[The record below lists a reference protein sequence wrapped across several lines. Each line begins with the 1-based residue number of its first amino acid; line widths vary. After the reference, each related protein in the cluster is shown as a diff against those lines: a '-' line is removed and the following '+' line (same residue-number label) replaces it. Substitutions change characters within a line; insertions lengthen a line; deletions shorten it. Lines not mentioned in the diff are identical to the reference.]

1 MVMVIIMNNF
11 DEFDN
16 HSNRITDDSFHQ
28 GDPSSDEA
36 DWRAV
41 TPDSREYF
49 LMKDGLGMM
58 DRW

>member
-16 HSNRITDDSFHQ
+16 SFHQ

-49 LMKDGLGMM
+49 LMKDGRGMM